1 MLLVTLAA
9 IAVLAAALAI
19 AAGEATREGGIVE
32 WAQVALMTATVV
44 VAMVSAARSP
54 AALDVLLAL
63 GFVAAIR
70 AEVDL
75 DRWVFGVS
83 IVDRKFLMTDA
94 APPAIRL
101 LVGVMIAGLVV
112 ATAIYA
118 LARRAEL
125 RRELP
130 RLRHEPW
137 GRALLAGGLLIL
149 LVQVFERPLNFVE
162 ASLARVVPMPRWFL
176 EESIELLGAGYC
188 LLAVAQRAFAK
199 RG

>member
-9 IAVLAAALAI
+9 IAMVAAALAI
-19 AAGEATREGGIVE
+19 AAGDATREGGIVE

-44 VAMVSAARSP
+44 VAMVSVARPP

-83 IVDRKFLMTDA
+83 IVDGKFLMTDA

-101 LVGVMIAGLVV
+101 LVGAMIAGLVV

-118 LARRAEL
+118 VSRRAEL
-125 RRELP
+125 RGELP
-130 RLRHEPW
+130 RLRREPW
-137 GRALLAGGLLIL
+137 GRALLAGTLLIL
-149 LVQVFERPLNFVE
+149 LVQLVERPLNFVE
-162 ASLARVVPMPRWFL
+162 ASLSRVMPMPRWFF
-176 EESIELLGAGYC
+176 EESMELLGAAYC

-199 RG
+199 RR